1 MFDDLSLSGPN
12 TSGPRPN
19 VLFSL
24 LSPKTAR
31 ISASVPNRKSSGNE
45 SATRK
50 MHQMSYCKAVKQP
63 LASFR
68 LLLIESCAVI
78 CRSCGETESWECD
91 LWKLPTPVLYVH
103 IYTSSLYVHKHEAYS
118 WSSTYAVS
126 AIIDCSGKTWCI
138 LVQILPQSLL
148 LIHCLHALKR
158 ILISKP
164 EAPFK
169 MIIDDKEWMIS

>member
-1 MFDDLSLSGPN
+1 MFDDLTLSGPN
-12 TSGPRPN
+12 TSGPCPN

-31 ISASVPNRKSSGNE
+31 ISASVPNRKYSGNE

-78 CRSCGETESWECD
+78 CVGKQSPVSVTCENSQLQVCMYISILHVCMFTNM
-91 LWKLPTPVLYVH
+91 KLN
-103 IYTSSLYVHKHEAYS
+103 S

-126 AIIDCSGKTWCI
+126 AIIDYSGEDMMHICADPPSKS
-138 LVQILPQSLL
+138 SLNTL
-148 LIHCLHALKR
+148 LTCLEENIDLK
-158 ILISKP
+158 
-164 EAPFK
+164 A
-169 MIIDDKEWMIS
+169 